1 MLTSLIKKDGVHALF
16 QITSGKLVRNDS
28 VPCLKNIDFVVI
40 PSYIELWFNLLIDS
54 VALI

>member
-1 MLTSLIKKDGVHALF
+1 MVTSLIKKDGVHALF
-16 QITSGKLVRNDS
+16 QIASGKQVRNDY
-28 VPCLKNIDFVVI
+28 VPCLKKIDFVVI